1 MPSCQSEKL
10 CDVTQTSEQPEGLE
24 KDVRRQA
31 YLVTYSRA
39 DTEEFNKRGLVDA
52 VVNAFKSV
60 TKSSNKYCSCC
71 QERHKGGGAHFHMA
85 LLLNKATRWLRVQE
99 YLDNFLGIAVNFS
112 GHGGYYT
119 AYNFVLKEDLNVEF
133 SMGHPKKVMKPRMYV
148 ASKTKSR
155 QRKVKIA
162 NFQKAR

>member
-39 DTEEFNKRGLVDA
+39 DTEEFNRRGFVDA

-60 TKSSNKYCSCC
+60 TKSSIVVAVK
-71 QERHKGGGAHFHMA
+71 KGIKVVAHISIWHYF
-85 LLLNKATRWLRVQE
+85 
-99 YLDNFLGIAVNFS
+99 
-112 GHGGYYT
+112 
-119 AYNFVLKEDLNVEF
+119 
-133 SMGHPKKVMKPRMYV
+133 
-148 ASKTKSR
+148 
-155 QRKVKIA
+155 
-162 NFQKAR
+162 

>member
-1 MPSCQSEKL
+1 MASCQSEKF

-39 DTEEFNKRGLVDA
+39 DTGAFDRRGFADA

-60 TKSSNKYCSCC
+60 TKSSIKQWCCC
-71 QERHKGGGAHFHMA
+71 QERHEDGGAHFHMA
-85 LLLNKATRWLRVQE
+85 LLLNKATRWLRVRE

-119 AYNFVLKEDLNVEF
+119 AYNYVLKEDPNVEF
-133 SMGHPKKVMKPRMYV
+133 SRGHPKKVMKPRTYV
-148 ASKTKSR
+148 ASKLRAGKEKLKVAKFQKSR
-155 QRKVKIA
+155 
-162 NFQKAR
+162 